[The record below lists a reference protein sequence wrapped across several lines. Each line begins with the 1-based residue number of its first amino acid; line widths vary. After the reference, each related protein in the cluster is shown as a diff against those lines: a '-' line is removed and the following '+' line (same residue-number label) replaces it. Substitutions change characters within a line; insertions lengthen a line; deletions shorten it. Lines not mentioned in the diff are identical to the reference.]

1 VKLKRA
7 SMIGSLEPG
16 HELAAEDMAEYLYG
30 QKEGTRRAD
39 PTGVIRC
46 QPAGSQHTM
55 DMWVKQQAL
64 IPTVQYAE
72 KADLRDGEDRGRPP
86 VVSPRLSGTAG

>member
-16 HELAAEDMAEYLYG
+16 HELAAEDTAEYLAG

-46 QPAGSQHTM
+46 RPAGSQHTM
-55 DMWVKQQAL
+55 DMRVKPAS
-64 IPTVQYAE
+64 
-72 KADLRDGEDRGRPP
+72 ADPNCAVR
-86 VVSPRLSGTAG
+86 